1 MTVLTRSKPGYI
13 EVKFKPEWIYVSCIQ
28 TFVMAFFA
36 VSCVDP
42 LVAQRIALIISELLE
57 NAIKYS
63 SGRQAMTRIAVEDDG
78 KQVMAKVSNTAN
90 EENIAELKKTFEE
103 ISKGSPQEAYLKR
116 LERAATRT
124 DGKNQVGLARVRF
137 EGRAD
142 LQLDIKGSE
151 VSITA
156 LYKLV

>member
-1 MTVLTRSKPGYI
+1 MTVITRSKPGYI
-13 EVKFKPEWIYVSCIQ
+13 EVKFKPEWIYISCIQ

-63 SGRQAMTRIAVEDDG
+63 SGRQAMTRIAVEDNG
-78 KQVMAKVSNTAN
+78 NQVKAQVTNTAG
-90 EENIAELKKTFEE
+90 EENIAELKKTFED
-103 ISKGSPQEAYLKR
+103 ISKHPPQEAYLKR

-124 DGKNQVGLARVRF
+124 DEKSQVGLARVRF

-142 LQLDIKGSE
+142 LRLNVEGSN
-151 VSITA
+151 VSVTA
-156 LYKLV
+156 LYKLD